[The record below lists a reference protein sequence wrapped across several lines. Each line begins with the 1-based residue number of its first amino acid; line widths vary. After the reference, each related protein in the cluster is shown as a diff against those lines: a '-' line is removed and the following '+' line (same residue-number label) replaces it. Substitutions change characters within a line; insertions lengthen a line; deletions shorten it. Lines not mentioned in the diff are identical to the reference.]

1 MNAIYKKEIK
11 MFFSSME
18 AYIAIIVFFIM
29 NGLILWYIP
38 SDFNI
43 FYNQK
48 ASLLP
53 FFTTAPWILL
63 ILIPAIT
70 MKMISTEFNQRTNL
84 ILFTKP
90 IKKWGIILAKF
101 LASLTIGI
109 ICLIPTLIFVYTIY
123 HISDPVGNIDIWEL
137 VGSYIGIIMLISLYA
152 SIGLFCSSISNNNMI
167 AYILTMVIILLMY
180 IGFNILGETYNIY
193 IFEFLSIQS
202 HYESISRGVIDSR
215 DIIYF
220 TSITFVFLYFSSIAI
235 EQKNI

>member
-1 MNAIYKKEIK
+1 M
-11 MFFSSME
+11 S
-18 AYIAIIVFFIM
+18 VFFLI

-70 MKMISTEFNQRTNL
+70 MKMVSAEFYQKTNL

-90 IKKWGIILAKF
+90 IKKWDIIFAKF
-101 LASLTIGI
+101 LASLTIGK
-109 ICLIPTLIFVYTIY
+109 ICLIPTLIFVYSIY
-123 HISDPVGNIDIWEL
+123 NISDPIGNIDVGEL
-137 VGSYIGIIMLISLYA
+137 IGSYLGIMMLISLYS

-167 AYILTMVIILLMY
+167 AYILTIIIILLLYM
-180 IGFNILGETYNIY
+180 GVNILGTAYNLY

-220 TSITFVFLYFSSIAI
+220 SSIIFLFLYFSSVLI

>member
-18 AYIAIIVFFIM
+18 AYIAMSVFFLI

-70 MKMISTEFNQRTNL
+70 MKMVSAEFYQKTNL

-90 IKKWGIILAKF
+90 IKKWDIIFAKF
-101 LASLTIGI
+101 LASLTIGK
-109 ICLIPTLIFVYTIY
+109 ICLIPTLIFVYSIY
-123 HISDPVGNIDIWEL
+123 NISDPIGNIDVGEL
-137 VGSYIGIIMLISLYA
+137 IGSYLGIMMLISLYS

-167 AYILTMVIILLMY
+167 AYILTIIIILLLYM
-180 IGFNILGETYNIY
+180 GVNILGTAYNLY

-220 TSITFVFLYFSSIAI
+220 SSIIFLFLYFSSVLI